1 MTTASP
7 LSMALEGKAPEVS
20 VSRDM
25 VRRGVLVAPLVVA
38 VCSALWGAKG
48 AASGAFGLALVLINF
63 ALSAGTVAVSARISL
78 GVMMGAILVGY
89 LVRLGLI
96 TVAVLLVADHGWVSA
111 PALGATI
118 IVTHLGLLVWEL
130 KYVAASLAFP
140 GLRPGAFPGS
150 PPDRQHSVTDRDA
163 VRGQDGE
170 QERERDADGDPEQ
183 ERAKGHK

>member
-25 VRRGVLVAPLVVA
+25 VRRGVLVAPLVIA
-38 VCSALWGAKG
+38 VCAALWGAKG
-48 AASGAFGLALVLINF
+48 AASGAFGLGLVLVNF
-63 ALSAGTVAVSARISL
+63 ALSAGIVAVSARISL
-78 GVMMGAILVGY
+78 GVMMGAILFGY

-96 TVAVLLVADHGWVSA
+96 TVAVLLVADHGWVSPA
-111 PALGATI
+111 ALGATI

-140 GLRPGAFPGS
+140 GLRPDAFPGS
-150 PPDRQHSVTDRDA
+150 SSDRQHSVADRRPDPA
-163 VRGQDGE
+163 DDGGRAE
-170 QERERDADGDPEQ
+170 APDHH